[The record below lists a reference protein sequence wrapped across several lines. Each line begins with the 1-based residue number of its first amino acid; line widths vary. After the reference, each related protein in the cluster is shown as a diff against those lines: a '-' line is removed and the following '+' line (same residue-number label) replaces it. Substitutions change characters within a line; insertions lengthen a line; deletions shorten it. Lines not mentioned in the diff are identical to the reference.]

1 MNRINVATFART
13 WEFRH
18 IAHVLANV
26 ATVWKPL
33 LLTFV
38 ALVST
43 SGAQTL
49 DEDLRRV
56 PAAELA
62 ALAKSEGDA
71 IRGAVLFF
79 QQHMACSKCHAVGK
93 APVNSLGPD
102 LTTLG
107 KEVSDES
114 LVESVLLPSK
124 VIRKGFESVTVI
136 TADGKSL
143 AALLVERTKDKVV
156 ARDISRGGEP
166 MTIAASEIDEIKVN
180 ATSIMPAGQV
190 NQLNS
195 RQQFLDLIRYL
206 IEIRDG
212 GAVKAAQLQPA
223 ASLLTFTLPEYE
235 QHLDHAALI
244 GDWNDDSLKRGEAI
258 YQRVC
263 ANCHGTKDKPG
274 SLPTSLRFAEG
285 KFKNGSDPLSMYRT
299 LTHGFGLM
307 APQTWMVPSQKYD
320 VIHYVR
326 ETYLKPHNP
335 TQFVAVNQ
343 ALLSRLPKG
352 DTRGPEPSKIV
363 PWSAM
368 DYGPSLAHTFE
379 VPGLKHNLAYKG
391 VAVRLDPGA
400 GGVSRGRHWMIFD
413 TDTFRAAAAWN
424 VAESLSDSK
433 SASRSDAATNF
444 IDWQG
449 IQFNGAHG
457 VHPRIVGQ
465 TAFANSTGPGW
476 GNPASGEFLD
486 DLRVKGRDGK
496 RYGPLPREWA
506 TYRGL
511 YHHGQ
516 QVVFSYSI
524 GTTEVLESPRL
535 MTREAVVSSEGSHAR
550 QSVGSSAT
558 PHALA
563 SVATSTDRAPLFLRT
578 FNIGPRD
585 RDLLL
590 QVAEHPA
597 HDARPTI
604 ISRADKSVVMFAP
617 SSSETA
623 PAREQRLAFDGNTYL
638 EISKGEAFDLTT
650 KDFTIV
656 ARIKTKADGTI
667 WSLSQSGPK
676 WTPDGQTFFLRDG
689 RLAFDIGWVG
699 AVAAKSKI
707 NDDRWHHVAMTWQQS
722 EHRVRL
728 YVDGKLDGE
737 GALAAKAALPKCVVR
752 IGFTTPDFPRPA
764 TFFQGDISQVRFY
777 QRRLTEGLADFATPT
792 KDDQSLFA
800 QWLLG
805 EASGTK
811 IADATNH
818 RHDAEVRRGMAP
830 VSSTSGPLVAGFA
843 PRNIAAEWTAADGR
857 LRLRIPAGK
866 EPLRFTVWLPSDSAD
881 SFNGQPKASASLNDR
896 DKTPDALGWPFN
908 DQPISDADRDL
919 TALTNGG
926 PPRWPQKLETQA
938 VLGADNGPF
947 AADVLTAPESN
958 PWLAQTRFTGLD
970 FFPDGRIAVCSW
982 DGDVWVVEHAARVH
996 DAREPRALRW
1006 QRIASGMFQ
1015 PLGLKIVDG
1024 KIHVTCRDQLTVL
1037 HDLNGD
1043 GEIDFYQCL
1052 NNDHQVTEHF
1062 HEFAMGLQTD
1072 ATGNFYYAKS
1082 GCHGKAAVVPHHGT
1096 LLRVSK
1102 DGSRTDIL
1110 ANGFRAA
1117 NGVCLNPDGSFV
1129 VTDQEGFWNPK
1140 NRINWVTVDPS
1151 GKPKFYGN
1159 MLGYH
1164 DVTDSSDSAMVPP
1177 LCWITN
1183 AFDRSPAELLWVE
1196 SDRWGPLKGSLL
1208 NLSYGYGKVFLV
1220 PHENVN
1226 GTMQG
1231 GMIELPLPLFPT
1243 GVMRGRFHPTD
1254 GQLYLCGM
1262 FAWAGNATYPGGLY
1276 RLRAT
1281 GQPMHL
1287 PIGLHATKSGLKL
1300 TFTEPLD
1307 PASLDVK
1314 KVQIKTWSL
1323 KRTAD
1328 YGSKHYDEKPLEVRG
1343 AKLSADSKTLTLDV
1357 ADVRPTWCMEIK
1369 FALCSATG
1377 APVQGTIHNTIHE
1390 LGD

>member
-1 MNRINVATFART
+1 MSNRPIRPVGINVAAFARV
-13 WEFRH
+13 R
-18 IAHVLANV
+18 ANAV
-26 ATVWKPL
+26 TTR
-33 LLTFV
+33 LLTYAATLWHGFAVVLLSFV

-43 SGAQTL
+43 GVAQTL

-56 PAAELA
+56 SAAKLA
-62 ALAKSEGDA
+62 AIAKTEGDA
-71 IRGAVLFF
+71 IRGAVVFF
-79 QQHMACSKCHAVGK
+79 QQQMACSKCHVVGK
-93 APVNSLGPD
+93 APRNSLGPD

-124 VIRKGFESVTVI
+124 VIRKGFESVTLVM
-136 TADGKSL
+136 ADGKSL
-143 AALLVERTKDKVV
+143 SALLVERTPDKVV
-156 ARDISRGGEP
+156 VRDVSRGGEP
-166 MTIAASEIDEIKVN
+166 TTIASTDIEEVKVN
-180 ATSIMPAGQV
+180 ATSIMPPGQV

-206 IEIRDG
+206 MEIRDG
-212 GAVKAAQLQPA
+212 GAVKAMQLQPA
-223 ASLLTFTLPEYE
+223 AALLTFTVPEYE

-244 GDWNDDSLKRGEAI
+244 ADWNADSLKRGEAI

-263 ANCHGTKDKPG
+263 ANCHGTRDKPG

-320 VIHYVR
+320 VVHYVR
-326 ETYLKPHNP
+326 ETFLKPHNP
-335 TQFVAVNQ
+335 TQFVAVD
-343 ALLSRLPKG
+343 ATYLAKLPKG
-352 DTRGPEPSKIV
+352 NTRGPEPSKIV

-379 VPGLKHNLAYKG
+379 VPGLEHNLAYKG

-413 TDTFRAAAAWN
+413 TDTFRAAAAW
-424 VAESLSDSK
+424 SGTGSSD
-433 SASRSDAATNF
+433 DNF

-476 GNPASGEFLD
+476 ANPASGEFLD

-506 TYRGL
+506 KFKGL

-516 QVVFSYSI
+516 QVVLSYSV

-535 MTREAVVSSEGSHAR
+535 MTREG
-550 QSVGSSAT
+550 
-558 PHALA
+558 PH
-563 SVATSTDRAPLFLRT
+563 SAPLFLRT

-597 HDARPTI
+597 QDARPTI

-617 SSSETA
+617 PSSEATV
-623 PAREQRLAFDGNTYL
+623 PREQRLTFDGNTYL
-638 EISKGEAFDLTT
+638 EIPKGEAFDLTT

-656 ARIKTKADGTI
+656 ARIKTKTDGTI

-676 WTPDGQTFFLRDG
+676 WTPDGQTFFIRDG
-689 RLAFDIGWVG
+689 RLCFDIGWVG

-707 NDDRWHHVAMTWQQS
+707 NDGQWHNVAVTWQQS
-722 EHRVRL
+722 KRRMRL
-728 YVDGKLDGE
+728 YVDDKLDGE
-737 GALAAKAALPKCVVR
+737 GSLSAKAALPKSVVR

-764 TFFQGDISQVRFY
+764 TFFQGDMAEVRFY
-777 QRRLTEGLADFATPT
+777 QRRLTEGLNDVSKPT
-792 KDDQSLFA
+792 GDDTSLLA
-800 QWLLG
+800 RWLLG
-805 EASGTK
+805 EVSGAK
-811 IADATNH
+811 VADVTNH
-818 RHDAEVRRGMAP
+818 QHAAEVRRGMAP
-830 VSSTSGPLVAGFA
+830 VNSRSGPIVAGFA
-843 PRNIAAEWTAADGR
+843 PRNIAVEWTAEKGR
-857 LRLRIPAGK
+857 LRLKIPAGK
-866 EPLRFTVWLPSDSAD
+866 ESLRFTVWLPSDSAD
-881 SFNGQPKASASLNDR
+881 PFNRNAIGVRADESLAPSAPTPLALGLNDF
-896 DKTPDALGWPFN
+896 G
-908 DQPISDADRDL
+908 DQPIPDATSDL

-926 PPRWPQKLETQA
+926 PARWTQRLETQA

-982 DGDVWVVEHAARVH
+982 DGDVWLVTPSPPHLVT
-996 DAREPRALRW
+996 PSLSW
-1006 QRIASGMFQ
+1006 QRIASGLFQ
-1015 PLGLKIVDG
+1015 PLGLKIIDG
-1024 KIHVTCRDQLTVL
+1024 KIHVTCRDQLAVL

-1072 ATGNFYYAKS
+1072 AAGNFYYAKS
-1082 GCHGKAAVVPHHGT
+1082 GCHGKAGVVPHHGT
-1096 LLRVSK
+1096 LLRVTK
-1102 DGSRTDIL
+1102 DGSRTEIL

-1140 NRINWVTVDPS
+1140 NRINWVTLDPS

-1196 SDRWGPLKGSLL
+1196 SGHWGPLKGSLL

-1220 PHENVN
+1220 PHENVS

-1231 GMIELPLPLFPT
+1231 GMIELPVPLFPT

-1262 FAWAGNATYPGGLY
+1262 FAWAGNATSPGGLY

-1287 PIGLHATKSGLKL
+1287 PVGLHATKSGLKL

-1307 PASLDVK
+1307 PASIDVK
-1314 KVQIKTWSL
+1314 NLQIKTWSL

-1328 YGSKHYDEKPLEVRG
+1328 YGSKHYDEKPLEVRT
-1343 AKLSADSKTLTLDV
+1343 AKLSADFKTLTLDV
-1357 ADVRPTWCMEIK
+1357 SDLRPTWCMEIRYSLH
-1369 FALCSATG
+1369 AANGT
-1377 APVQGTIHNTIHE
+1377 PIQGTIHNTIHK
-1390 LGD
+1390 LDD

>member
-1 MNRINVATFART
+1 MNRIDVMMTLQRSAA
-13 WEFRH
+13 
-18 IAHVLANV
+18 ALLA
-26 ATVWKPL
+26 
-33 LLTFV
+33 FV

-43 SGAQTL
+43 SAAQTL

-62 ALAKSEGDA
+62 ALAKTDGDA

-93 APVNSLGPD
+93 APLNSLGPD
-102 LTTLG
+102 LTALG

-156 ARDISRGGEP
+156 VRDISRGGEP
-166 MTIAASEIDEIKVN
+166 TTITASDIDEVKVN

-212 GAVKAAQLQPA
+212 GAAKAMQLQPA
-223 ASLLTFTLPEYE
+223 ASLLTFTVPEYE
-235 QHLDHAALI
+235 KHLDHAALI

-320 VIHYVR
+320 VVHYVR

-335 TQFVAVNQ
+335 TQFIAVDQ

-363 PWSAM
+363 AWSAM
-368 DYGPSLAHTFE
+368 DYGPSLTHTYE
-379 VPGLKHNLAYKG
+379 VLGLEHNLAYKG

-413 TDTFRAAAAWN
+413 TDTLRAAAAWN
-424 VAESLSDSK
+424 GSGKAD
-433 SASRSDAATNF
+433 DNF

-457 VHPRIVGQ
+457 AHPRVVGQ

-476 GNPASGEFLD
+476 ANPASGEFLD

-506 TYRGL
+506 KYRGL

-535 MTREAVVSSEGSHAR
+535 LLREGPPSSP
-550 QSVGSSAT
+550 Q
-558 PHALA
+558 
-563 SVATSTDRAPLFLRT
+563 FLRT

-604 ISRADKSVVMFAP
+604 VSRVDKSVVLFAP
-617 SSSETA
+617 
-623 PAREQRLAFDGNTYL
+623 PN
-638 EISKGEAFDLTT
+638 
-650 KDFTIV
+650 
-656 ARIKTKADGTI
+656 
-667 WSLSQSGPK
+667 
-676 WTPDGQTFFLRDG
+676 
-689 RLAFDIGWVG
+689 
-699 AVAAKSKI
+699 
-707 NDDRWHHVAMTWQQS
+707 
-722 EHRVRL
+722 
-728 YVDGKLDGE
+728 
-737 GALAAKAALPKCVVR
+737 
-752 IGFTTPDFPRPA
+752 
-764 TFFQGDISQVRFY
+764 
-777 QRRLTEGLADFATPT
+777 
-792 KDDQSLFA
+792 
-800 QWLLG
+800 
-805 EASGTK
+805 AS
-811 IADATNH
+811 
-818 RHDAEVRRGMAP
+818 R
-830 VSSTSGPLVAGFA
+830 PLVAGFA
-843 PRNIAAEWTAADGR
+843 PRHTAAEWTASKGR
-857 LRLRIPAGK
+857 LRLKIPAGK
-866 EPLRFTVWLPSDSAD
+866 EPLRFTVWLPSDSVSGTALAA
-881 SFNGQPKASASLNDR
+881 GPRHTPAASAVPLTKT
-896 DKTPDALGWPFN
+896 DKSRAQIDGLA
-908 DQPISDADRDL
+908 DQPIPDADRDL
-919 TALTNGG
+919 TALINGG
-926 PPRWPQKLETQA
+926 PPRWPQRLETQA

-982 DGDVWVVEHAARVH
+982 DGDVWIVDEKKTDVAALARV
-996 DAREPRALRW
+996 RETRVLANAATHGLSPTLTW

-1015 PLGLKIVDG
+1015 PLGLKIVEG

-1072 ATGNFYYAKS
+1072 AAGNFYYAKS

-1102 DGSRTDIL
+1102 DGSQTDIL

-1164 DVTDSSDSAMVPP
+1164 DVADSSDSAMVPP

-1220 PHENVN
+1220 PHENVR

-1243 GVMRGRFHPTD
+1243 GVMRGRFHPAD

-1276 RLRAT
+1276 RLRTT

-1287 PIGLHATKSGLKL
+1287 PVGLHATKSGLKL

-1307 PASLDVK
+1307 PAALDVK
-1314 KVQIKTWSL
+1314 NLQIKTWSL

-1328 YGSKHYDEKPLEVRG
+1328 YGSKHFDEKPLEVRN

-1357 ADVRPTWCMEIK
+1357 AELRPTWCMEIK
-1369 FALCSATG
+1369 FALRSATG
-1377 APVQGTIHNTIHE
+1377 TPIQGTIHNTIHE
-1390 LGD
+1390 LAD

>member
-1 MNRINVATFART
+1 MNRVEVTMPFCWDGTVRRTAVLLVAVIAMVATS
-13 WEFRH
+13 E
-18 IAHVLANV
+18 
-26 ATVWKPL
+26 
-33 LLTFV
+33 
-38 ALVST
+38 
-43 SGAQTL
+43 AQTL
-49 DEDLRRV
+49 DEDLRQTS
-56 PAAELA
+56 AAELA
-62 ALAKSEGDA
+62 RLAKTEGDA

-93 APVNSLGPD
+93 APLNSLGPD

-107 KEVSDES
+107 NEVSDES

-124 VIRKGFESVTVI
+124 VIRQGFESVTVI

-143 AALLVERTKDKVV
+143 SALLVGRTKDQVV
-156 ARDISRGGEP
+156 VRDVSRGGEP
-166 MTIAASEIDEIKVN
+166 TTIATSDIDEIKIN

-223 ASLLTFTLPEYE
+223 ASLLTFTVPEYE

-244 GDWNDDSLKRGEAI
+244 AEWNADALQRGEAI

-320 VIHYVR
+320 VIHYIR

-335 TQFVAVNQ
+335 TQFVAVDQ
-343 ALLSRLPKG
+343 TLLSRLPKG
-352 DTRGPEPSKIV
+352 DTRGPEPSQIV

-368 DYGPSLAHTFE
+368 DYGPSLTHTFE
-379 VPGLKHNLAYKG
+379 VPGLEHNLAYKG

-413 TDTFRAAAAWN
+413 TDTLRAAAAWN
-424 VAESLSDSK
+424 GSGNAD
-433 SASRSDAATNF
+433 DNF

-457 VHPRIVGQ
+457 VHPRVVGQ
-465 TAFANSTGPGW
+465 MAFANSTGPGW
-476 GNPASGEFLD
+476 ANPASGQFLD
-486 DLRVKGRDGK
+486 DLRVLGRDGK

-506 TYRGL
+506 KFRGQ

-535 MTREAVVSSEGSHAR
+535 MTREGPPSS
-550 QSVGSSAT
+550 
-558 PHALA
+558 
-563 SVATSTDRAPLFLRT
+563 PLFLRT

-585 RDLLL
+585 CDLLL

-597 HDARPTI
+597 RDARPMVV
-604 ISRADKSVVMFAP
+604 SHGDKSVVLLAP
-617 SSSETA
+617 PTSAATA
-623 PAREQRLAFDGNTYL
+623 
-638 EISKGEAFDLTT
+638 
-650 KDFTIV
+650 
-656 ARIKTKADGTI
+656 
-667 WSLSQSGPK
+667 
-676 WTPDGQTFFLRDG
+676 
-689 RLAFDIGWVG
+689 
-699 AVAAKSKI
+699 
-707 NDDRWHHVAMTWQQS
+707 
-722 EHRVRL
+722 
-728 YVDGKLDGE
+728 
-737 GALAAKAALPKCVVR
+737 
-752 IGFTTPDFPRPA
+752 
-764 TFFQGDISQVRFY
+764 
-777 QRRLTEGLADFATPT
+777 
-792 KDDQSLFA
+792 
-800 QWLLG
+800 
-805 EASGTK
+805 
-811 IADATNH
+811 
-818 RHDAEVRRGMAP
+818 
-830 VSSTSGPLVAGFA
+830 PLVAGFA
-843 PRNIAAEWTAADGR
+843 PRNTPAEWTAEKGR
-857 LRLRIPAGK
+857 LRLKIPAGK
-866 EPLRFTVWLPSDSAD
+866 EPLGFTVWLPSETAD
-881 SFNGQPKASASLNDR
+881 SLDDFA
-896 DKTPDALGWPFN
+896 
-908 DQPISDADRDL
+908 DQPILDADRDL

-982 DGDVWVVEHAARVH
+982 DGDVWLVEATPAPSPEKDQAKSQTLH
-996 DAREPRALRW
+996 W

-1015 PLGLKIVDG
+1015 PLGLKVVEG

-1037 HDLNGD
+1037 HDLNND

-1072 ATGNFYYAKS
+1072 AEGNFYYAKS
-1082 GCHGKAAVVPHHGT
+1082 GCHGKAAIVPHHGT

-1140 NRINWVTVDPS
+1140 NRINWVTVDKS

-1196 SDRWGPLKGSLL
+1196 SDRWGPLQGSLL

-1220 PHENVN
+1220 PHENVR

-1231 GMIELPLPLFPT
+1231 GMIELPIPLFPT
-1243 GVMRGRFHPTD
+1243 GVMRGRFHPKD

-1262 FAWAGNATYPGGLY
+1262 FAWAGNATAPGGLY

-1281 GQPMHL
+1281 GQPLHL
-1287 PIGLHATKSGLKL
+1287 PVEMHATKSGLKL

-1307 PASLDVK
+1307 PTSIDV
-1314 KVQIKTWSL
+1314 QNLHIKTWSL
-1323 KRTAD
+1323 KRSAD
-1328 YGSKHYDEKPLEVRG
+1328 YGSKHFDEKLLTVRG
-1343 AKLSADSKTLTLDV
+1343 AMLSKDSRTLIVDV
-1357 ADVRPTWCMEIK
+1357 ADLRPTWCMEIN
-1369 FALCSATG
+1369 FSLRSDNGT
-1377 APVQGTIHNTIHE
+1377 PVQGTIHNTIHE
-1390 LGD
+1390 LAE